1 MRCNLQTAARAQPAA
16 DHALQK
22 VLLAQDIE
30 EVAKKKA
37 AEEEAAALKP
47 QRVGG
52 VVTLSGG
59 GQVPQNNR
67 QKAPPPPSVTPFQF
81 GEECDPDFLFAED
94 IEQEVQRLC

>member
-22 VLLAQDIE
+22 VLLAHDIE
-30 EVAKKKA
+30 QVAKTKA

-47 QRVGG
+47 QRVWGG
-52 VVTLSGG
+52 VTLSGG
-59 GQVPQNNR
+59 GQVP
-67 QKAPPPPSVTPFQF
+67 QKAPPPPSVTPFLF

-94 IEQEVQRLC
+94 IEQEVQRLS